1 MTTSIRAFN
10 AQQCSASNRNKNHML
25 KCVVLLAGVIASFLG
40 KPLLA
45 LASDGLP
52 PSTELTAQA
61 VNQHSSMLVKKRT
74 FSLDSFT
81 TFGGQTIK
89 QVKVGWEA
97 YGTLSTSKDNVVLIT
112 HYFFWLFACRRKILT
127 R

>member
-10 AQQCSASNRNKNHML
+10 AQQCSAPNRNKNRTL
-25 KCVVLLAGVIASFLG
+25 KWAVLLAGVIASVLG
-40 KPLLA
+40 QPMLA

-52 PSTELTAQA
+52 PSTELVAAELTAQA
-61 VNQHSSMLVKKRT
+61 VNEHSSMLVKKRT

-89 QVKVGWEA
+89 QVKV
-97 YGTLSTSKDNVVLIT
+97 
-112 HYFFWLFACRRKILT
+112 
-127 R
+127 